1 MMEPEFEF
9 IDAEENIT
17 RIIERERVDGLEE
30 MKTRMTGIEENVDGI
45 MNNFDEMRTR
55 LGYLNDITNKI
66 DALIKHIGGKAEE
79 SKVIDRIEE
88 ELDRVENNVIVRIED
103 KLIGIEK
110 EQKDIMIS
118 IIGIRSSINT
128 QLQTEKAIFAKL
140 ELLEKEMKNNI
151 IRINKME
158 TFYESMLTQSMMN
171 IKNYNNEL
179 LKEIKQMFMKGYR
192 QPQIPTTA
200 TDLSYIQMFGL

>member
-1 MMEPEFEF
+1 MMEPGFEF

-30 MKTRMTGIEENVDGI
+30 MKSKMTGIEE
-45 MNNFDEMRTR
+45 NFDEMRTR
-55 LGYLNDITNKI
+55 LRCLNDITNKI
-66 DALIKHIGGKAEE
+66 DALIKHIGGKIVDGG
-79 SKVIDRIEE
+79 VIERIEE

-118 IIGIRSSINT
+118 IIGIRSSVNT

-158 TFYESMLTQSMMN
+158 TFYENMLTQSMMN

-179 LKEIKQMFMKGYR
+179 LKEIKQMFMKGFR

>member
-30 MKTRMTGIEENVDGI
+30 MKSKMTGVMTGV
-45 MNNFDEMRTR
+45 DEMRTR
-55 LGYLNDITNKI
+55 LSCLNDITNKI
-66 DALIKHIGGKAEE
+66 DALIKHIGGKIVDGG
-79 SKVIDRIEE
+79 VIERIEE

-158 TFYESMLTQSMMN
+158 TFYENMLTQSMMN

-179 LKEIKQMFMKGYR
+179 LKEIKQMFMKGFR